1 MRMYKDKDVLDK
13 IASENL
19 KTLRLAIINGQV
31 QEYNIRTIAKKM
43 GGSVLGIF
51 AAKIKKDEPLIDV
64 FNFMLDTWYEEV
76 LCRPGV
82 DGVRLLTEILN
93 DVEVGQHS
101 LALKMVPLQG
111 K

>member
-1 MRMYKDKDVLDK
+1 MYKDKDVLDK
-13 IASENL
+13 IGSENL
-19 KTLRLAIINGQV
+19 KTVRLAIINGQV

-51 AAKIKKDEPLIDV
+51 TAKIKSEPLIDV

-82 DGVRLLTEILN
+82 DGVQLITDILN
-93 DVEVGQHS
+93 DVEVAQHS
-101 LALKMVPLQG
+101 LALKMVPLHG